1 MRNIYLTLT
10 YKRIYNIDTTKTT
23 ILMKLNELY
32 RLLTDFR
39 QDPVISIVSFCGMQI
54 FISIFS
60 IFAVSLI
67 QQRTPN
73 HLIGKVMAYTSTIT
87 LCVQP
92 IGQIIYGFLFD
103 KFSHAIYS
111 VLLPTGIIVCA
122 VGLSAIGFF
131 RKMEKEQ
138 SEVVK

>member
-1 MRNIYLTLT
+1 
-10 YKRIYNIDTTKTT
+10 
-23 ILMKLNELY
+23 
-32 RLLTDFR
+32 
-39 QDPVISIVSFCGMQI
+39 
-54 FISIFS
+54 
-60 IFAVSLI
+60 
-67 QQRTPN
+67 
-73 HLIGKVMAYTSTIT
+73 MAYTSTIT

-138 SEVVK
+138 SEVVKWTKKSGWYVLYVEAKQD

>member
-87 LCVQP
+87 LCIQP

-103 KFSHAIYS
+103 GLSNMIYF
-111 VLLPTGIIVCA
+111 VLIPTGIIVCVIGILA
-122 VGLSAIGFF
+122 TGFF
-131 RKMEKEQ
+131 RNMEKNL
-138 SEVVK
+138 SEKAI

>member
-1 MRNIYLTLT
+1 
-10 YKRIYNIDTTKTT
+10 
-23 ILMKLNELY
+23 MKLNELY

-103 KFSHAIYS
+103 KFSHAIYF

-131 RKMEKEQ
+131 RRMENEQ
-138 SEVVK
+138 SEVV

>member
-39 QDPVISIVSFCGMQI
+39 QDPVISIVSFCGMQT

-103 KFSHAIYS
+103 KFSHAIYF

-131 RKMEKEQ
+131 RRMENEQ
-138 SEVVK
+138 SEVV

>member
-103 KFSHAIYS
+103 KFSHAIYF

-131 RKMEKEQ
+131 RRMENEQ
-138 SEVVK
+138 SEVV

>member
-1 MRNIYLTLT
+1 MARYA
-10 YKRIYNIDTTKTT
+10 
-23 ILMKLNELY
+23 
-32 RLLTDFR
+32 
-39 QDPVISIVSFCGMQI
+39 VIVATFCGMQAA
-54 FISIFS
+54 ISIFS

-67 QQRTPN
+67 QQKTPN
-73 HLIGKVMAYTSTIT
+73 HLIGKIMAYTSTIT

-131 RKMEKEQ
+131 RRMEKEQ